1 MSVYEQINQA
11 ADSMVEVSRFKKLAG
26 FVFKALHGRGIVKLR
41 GDSEVKHQLDVAI
54 VIDGK
59 MKRVLIECKGFDL
72 SGEKIGLEVVR
83 DFCRAIDDV
92 NPDRAIVLTCNWF
105 TMDAMKYAK
114 SRNIKLAVLW
124 EYQES
129 GRHGCI
135 NTKGITQNISA
146 REMQQSTLFDSRS
159 ELDMPPNK
167 YFEIRS
173 AKVKNL
179 IYADLK
185 ESDIFVYEDE
195 LVGLKLNPE
204 TGEIFS

>member
-1 MSVYEQINQA
+1 MSGYEQKKQV
-11 ADSMVEVSRFKKLAG
+11 ADSLAAVSRFERLAA
-26 FVFKALHGRGIVKLR
+26 FVFKALHGRDIVIHDLKLR
-41 GDSEVKHQLDVAI
+41 GDSDVMHQLDVTI
-54 VIDGK
+54 EKNNK
-59 MKRVLIECKGFDL
+59 MKRVLIECKDFDL
-72 SGEKIGLEVVR
+72 SGEKVGLGIVR
-83 DFCRAIDDV
+83 DFCCAIEAV
-92 NPDRAIVLTCNWF
+92 HPDEAIMLTCNWF

-135 NTKGITQNISA
+135 NTKGITQKIPSD
-146 REMQQSTLFDSRS
+146 Q
-159 ELDMPPNK
+159 DMPPDK